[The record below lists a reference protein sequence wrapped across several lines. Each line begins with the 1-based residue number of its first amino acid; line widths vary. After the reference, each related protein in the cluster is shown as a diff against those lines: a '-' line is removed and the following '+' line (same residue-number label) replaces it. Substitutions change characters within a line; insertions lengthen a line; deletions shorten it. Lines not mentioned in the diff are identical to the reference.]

1 MPIQKNDCTLAPSLP
16 KEILDSIPPVLWR
29 TDPLFKTLT
38 GISRRSIANMDSL
51 GKGPAER
58 IVMGK
63 SRVGYPKAALVEWLS
78 KRLRVDCRSAKG

>member
-1 MPIQKNDCTLAPSLP
+1 MAQHANSSIWAPSLP

-38 GISRRSIANMDSL
+38 GISRRSMANMDSL
-51 GKGPAER
+51 GQGPSER

-78 KRLRVDCRSAKG
+78 KRMRVDCRAARG